1 MNARRSPFHVAR
13 CRIGWQIV
21 KPCGKEWATRRQ
33 LQWHSPCRLKACA
46 GTSYRRPCWRFGWL
60 RFNRADMQVCERFS
74 LVRKDVLLR
83 VVDVWQTTFLSS
95 RRASNR
101 SRQVESLARL
111 DLGHADRYP
120 LSLVY
125 LVVVGGGGLSGGG
138 QMGGAKA
145 QRSLVSV

>member
-1 MNARRSPFHVAR
+1 M
-13 CRIGWQIV
+13 
-21 KPCGKEWATRRQ
+21 
-33 LQWHSPCRLKACA
+33 
-46 GTSYRRPCWRFGWL
+46 

-83 VVDVWQTTFLSS
+83 VVDVWKTTLLSS

-125 LVVVGGGGLSGGG
+125 PVVVGGGGLSGGG

-145 QRSLVSV
+145 QRSFVSV